1 MKLLRTVAPLAQAA
15 IRGAGSLLASLPI
28 APHERDGHR
37 LDPHTRA
44 VCLAAKLARV
54 PHLATMKPATA
65 RRAMEEQMW
74 LLDGPS
80 PEMAEVR
87 DIKLP
92 ASWGSLPVRLYRP
105 VNAEVGG
112 PLIIWYHGGG
122 WVIGSITSHDG
133 ACRRLADAT
142 GMAVLAADYRLAPE
156 HPCPAAWEDA
166 LTIFDSAVAHAAAWD
181 INPARIAVCGD
192 SAGGNLAA
200 CVALARAASDHPP
213 ALQVLLYPG
222 VELTR
227 SFASHKR
234 LAEGYILDDRL
245 IGWMLGNTFTTE
257 QLTDPA
263 YSPWYAKSFA
273 KQPPAI
279 VITAGFDV
287 LRDEGDAYAVRLRDA
302 GNKVEHR
309 CETGMIHGFLTMTGA
324 IPEAEAAVQRMA
336 KDLVRLLRGS
346 HAER

>member
-1 MKLLRTVAPLAQAA
+1 MKLLERFAPVAQAA
-15 IRGAGSLLASLPI
+15 IRGAGSLLARLPV

-44 VCLAAKLARV
+44 VCLAAKYARI
-54 PHLATMKPATA
+54 PHLASMSPRAA

-80 PEMAEVR
+80 PALEEVR
-87 DIKLP
+87 DLHLSSPSGEI
-92 ASWGSLPVRLYRP
+92 PVRLYRP
-105 VNAEVGG
+105 AQAEPGG
-112 PLIIWYHGGG
+112 PLLIWYHGGG

-133 ACRRLADAT
+133 ACRRLAAAT

-156 HPCPAAWEDA
+156 HPCPASWEDA
-166 LTIFDSAVAHAAAWD
+166 LAIFDGAVRHALEWGVDA
-181 INPARIAVCGD
+181 ARIAVCGD

-200 CVALARAASDHPP
+200 CVALARAASERPP

-227 SFASHKR
+227 SFASHR
-234 LAEGYILDDRL
+234 LLANGYILDERL

-273 KQPPAI
+273 KQPPAL

-309 CETGMIHGFLTMTGA
+309 CESGMIHGYLTMTGA
-324 IPEAEAAVQRMA
+324 IPEAEQAVQRMA
-336 KDLVRLLRGS
+336 ADIVRLLRP
-346 HAER
+346 AER

>member
-1 MKLLRTVAPLAQAA
+1 MALLKSVAPVAQAA
-15 IRGAGSLLASLPI
+15 IRGAGSLLARLPI
-28 APHERDGHR
+28 APHERDGHT

-54 PHLATMKPATA
+54 PHLSTMKPATA

-80 PEMAEVR
+80 PELEEVR
-87 DIKLP
+87 DLTLP
-92 ASWGSLPVRLYRP
+92 VAWGELPVRLYRP
-105 VNAEVGG
+105 AAAQPGG
-112 PLIIWYHGGG
+112 PLLIWYHGGG

-133 ACRRLADAT
+133 ACRRLAEAT

-166 LTIFDSAVAHAAAWD
+166 LAIYDGAVAHAAAWD

-200 CVALARAASDHPP
+200 CVALARAAYDHPP

-263 YSPWYAKSFA
+263 CSPWYANSFA

-279 VITAGFDV
+279 VVTAGFDV

-336 KDLVRLLRGS
+336 KDIVRLLAAGGPAR
-346 HAER
+346 

>member
-1 MKLLRTVAPLAQAA
+1 
-15 IRGAGSLLASLPI
+15 
-28 APHERDGHR
+28 
-37 LDPHTRA
+37 
-44 VCLAAKLARV
+44 
-54 PHLATMKPATA
+54 
-65 RRAMEEQMW
+65 
-74 LLDGPS
+74 
-80 PEMAEVR
+80 
-87 DIKLP
+87 
-92 ASWGSLPVRLYRP
+92 VRLYRP

-263 YSPWYAKSFA
+263 YSPWYANSFA

-336 KDLVRLLRGS
+336 KDIVRLLAAGGPSR
-346 HAER
+346 

>member
-1 MKLLRTVAPLAQAA
+1 MALLRTVAPVAQAA
-15 IRGAGSLLASLPI
+15 IRGAGSLLARLPI

-80 PEMAEVR
+80 PELAEVR
-87 DIKLP
+87 DLTLP
-92 ASWGSLPVRLYRP
+92 VAWGELPVRLYRP
-105 VNAEVGG
+105 AAEEGG
-112 PLIIWYHGGG
+112 PLLIWYHGGG

-133 ACRRLADAT
+133 ACRRLAEAT

-166 LTIFDSAVAHAAAWD
+166 LAIYDGALAHAAAWG
-181 INPARIAVCGD
+181 INPDRIAVGGD

-200 CVALARAASDHPP
+200 TVATARATAAHPP

-234 LAEGYILDDRL
+234 LADGYILDERL
-245 IGWMLGNTFTTE
+245 IGWMLGNTFSDAH
-257 QLTDPA
+257 LTDPA

-279 VITAGFDV
+279 VVTAGFDV

-302 GNKVEHR
+302 GNKVLHR

-324 IPEAEAAVQRMA
+324 IPEAEQAVQRMA
-336 KDLVRLLRGS
+336 REIVQLLRPSGTD
-346 HAER
+346 R